1 MPSFSFL
8 DAFETV
14 LPEKTRTDADAASC
28 ERFEAHGAVGASRGD
43 GWEWDPKDVP
53 SLVPRFETRV
63 EALTNRRD
71 RTGCDLGVDPLGPTV
86 HTVHS
91 RSTNGPSPPFVTWGP
106 GGRRRTRGVRFA
118 SFDRTRVCPGSIG
131 WEPGVVPRHIG
142 REPER
147 GGHCRL
153 VTRRRATQA
162 SMAARIAHVARGET
176 KAMATV
182 SSAKGNTCLGDR
194 SRTKAG
200 AAPTR
205 RNVAATGL
213 ARSFVSSPK
222 HLLHRRLYACGRAAA
237 AVGEAKDVAIDSPW
251 DLEDC
256 RLVLSDGS
264 ILRGSAFG
272 AKGTAVGEVVFNTA
286 LTGYQEILTDPSY
299 AGQFV
304 VFTQPHIGNTGINV
318 DDMESGTQ
326 PSNKK
331 QCHLGAIVVRR
342 LSPLVSNY
350 RSNMTLGEYLEK
362 NNVIGIANVDTRAL
376 TRKLR
381 EGCQVGCISTDASLT
396 DEQLQEK
403 ARGWSILGLD
413 LIKTVSTK
421 DVYEWDE
428 GTDGEWEFNAKLKEI
443 VASGSK
449 PFNVVAY
456 DFGIK
461 TNILRRLASFNCKV
475 TVVPCDYP
483 AEKVLEL
490 NPEGIFFSNGPGDP
504 SAAPYA
510 VENAKK
516 LLGKAPIFG
525 ICMGHQ
531 VLGQAFGSPTFKLKF
546 GHHGGNHPIKHK
558 PTGRIEIS
566 SQNHNYAVDPAQ
578 LPPEVEV
585 THVNLNDGTCAGMRN
600 ATLKAIS
607 IQYHPEASPGPH
619 DADVCFEEFIDMM
632 LKAR

>member
-1 MPSFSFL
+1 
-8 DAFETV
+8 
-14 LPEKTRTDADAASC
+14 
-28 ERFEAHGAVGASRGD
+28 
-43 GWEWDPKDVP
+43 
-53 SLVPRFETRV
+53 
-63 EALTNRRD
+63 
-71 RTGCDLGVDPLGPTV
+71 
-86 HTVHS
+86 
-91 RSTNGPSPPFVTWGP
+91 
-106 GGRRRTRGVRFA
+106 
-118 SFDRTRVCPGSIG
+118 
-131 WEPGVVPRHIG
+131 
-142 REPER
+142 
-147 GGHCRL
+147 
-153 VTRRRATQA
+153 
-162 SMAARIAHVARGET
+162 MAARIAHVACGET
-176 KAMATV
+176 KAMAKGCVARGMERRGMGRWTNAGGISVRKNKAVNNHVRNHV
-182 SSAKGNTCLGDR
+182 SSSNH
-194 SRTKAG
+194 
-200 AAPTR
+200 P
-205 RNVAATGL
+205 
-213 ARSFVSSPK
+213 
-222 HLLHRRLYACGRAAA
+222 LLQRLYACKRTVAAIGEVEDA
-237 AVGEAKDVAIDSPW
+237 AVESPW
-251 DLEDC
+251 DMEDC

-304 VFTQPHIGNTGINV
+304 VFTQPHIGNTGINME
-318 DDMESGTQ
+318 DMESGTQ
-326 PSNKK
+326 PLNKK
-331 QCHLGAIVVRR
+331 QCHLGGIVVRR

-396 DEQLQEK
+396 DEELQEK

-421 DVYEWDE
+421 EVYEWDE
-428 GTDGEWEFNAKLKEI
+428 GTGGEWEFNPKLKEL
-443 VASGSK
+443 VPPGTK
-449 PFNVVAY
+449 PFHVVAY

-600 ATLKAIS
+600 ASMKAIS

-619 DADVCFEEFIDMM
+619 DADVCFEEFVEMM